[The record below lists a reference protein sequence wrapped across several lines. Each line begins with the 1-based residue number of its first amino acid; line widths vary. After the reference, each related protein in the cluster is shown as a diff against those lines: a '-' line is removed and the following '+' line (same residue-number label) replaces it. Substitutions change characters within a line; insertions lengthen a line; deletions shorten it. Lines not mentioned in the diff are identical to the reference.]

1 MTVLCTGVRT
11 QKRVCCSHSDMLIF
25 NKSFGT
31 FLAEVVICWKC
42 VALANVDIS
51 IKKVL
56 DSVVFIYSVA
66 SPSHECFDSVFV
78 RQLTVM
84 NGLKCWCN
92 YKMGGDLK
100 VANDVIINNHSM

>member
-11 QKRVCCSHSDMLIF
+11 QKRVCCSHSDVVNF

-66 SPSHECFDSVFV
+66 SPSHECFHSGSYEWAEMPTFPG
-78 RQLTVM
+78 TVPQ
-84 NGLKCWCN
+84 GL
-92 YKMGGDLK
+92 
-100 VANDVIINNHSM
+100 IQP